1 MIELT
6 QKILKKVPIKNWKS
20 FLKKKYD
27 ADCDGFDFFIG
38 EDADNGF
45 LEIDTFC
52 TKTNQTHCDVTEEE
66 FLLIQNGTFCAV
78 YDRNRK
84 ETIENALL
92 EAVWISRWSQNGQG
106 LSAALSE
113 SEAHH
118 IVSNIFEELNK
129 IGYEIKKK

>member
-78 YDRNRK
+78 YDRNIK

-92 EAVWISRWSQNGQG
+92 EAVNISRWSQGGQV
-106 LSAALSE
+106 LSE
-113 SEAHH
+113 GESHH
-118 IVSNIFEELNK
+118 IVDNIFEELKK